1 MRAYRIRVYGKPRK
15 NIDPHQFVQAV
26 LLLARELHDQ
36 HLYEQAAA
44 SSTEPESDAERRDD
58 AC

>member
-1 MRAYRIRVYGKPRK
+1 MRAYRIRVYGTPRK

-26 LLLARELHDQ
+26 LMLARELRDQ
-36 HLYEQAAA
+36 HLYEQATA
-44 SSTEPESDAERRDD
+44 SSTGPESDTEPRDD